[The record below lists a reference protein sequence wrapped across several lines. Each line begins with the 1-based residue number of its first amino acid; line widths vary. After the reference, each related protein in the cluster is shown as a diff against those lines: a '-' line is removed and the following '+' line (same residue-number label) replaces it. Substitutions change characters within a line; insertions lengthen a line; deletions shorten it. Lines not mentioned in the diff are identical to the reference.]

1 MTEFKRLRLAREHLV
16 SDVRQI
22 IHDSYELSKSQGKP
36 ISDGNFDGHFS
47 AADFFNSVIIDPQ
60 IKIVITAA
68 ITIEGCKEYK
78 SSVKSKTLKELSNSI
93 ESIPVDLSIG
103 GLLKCVK
110 NLRKAKW
117 CILIAERYLKN
128 IPVNEQ
134 SFSIDVKNAKIDYLI
149 DLYHCFES
157 ILVLVRKSK
166 ACQRETDGYFLEYC
180 ALCWRLVNKYKFLNF
195 ADSDNYSVYYCLEH
209 HPTFNKQKHE
219 RAKSALAAAMRQSDH
234 EMKEIFIK
242 PNKNNNSL
250 KPLTLYR
257 ATATFAK
264 KIVIATLETDT
275 VVFSWR
281 ERVGFIVELAKR
293 DYPYAAKLITTISI
307 NELSSWQEWFY
318 AVINALDASKND
330 ASSWNDSCVGWG
342 KMSDDMASY
351 SPEVGADVLLNILR
365 RYESVCNINTMA
377 RPRGPQKGAVK
388 KNENLIGEIE
398 CLAKI
403 QLMKNGKING
413 AQITRDI
420 IEGTGKNVS
429 RQHIHKVI
437 VKLKEEGRLC
447 L

>member
-1 MTEFKRLRLAREHLV
+1 MTEIKRLKLAREHLV

-36 ISDGNFDGHFS
+36 ISDGNFDGQFS

-68 ITIEGCKEYK
+68 ITIEGCKKYK
-78 SSVKSKTLKELSNSI
+78 SSIKSKTLMELSNSI
-93 ESIPVDLSIG
+93 ESTLVDLSIG
-103 GLLKCVK
+103 WLLKCVK
-110 NLRKAKW
+110 SLRKAKW

-166 ACQRETDGYFLEYC
+166 AYQRETDGYFLEYC

-195 ADSDNYSVYYCLEH
+195 DDSDNYSEHYCLEH
-209 HPTFNKQKHE
+209 HPTFNKQRHE
-219 RAKSALAAAMRQSDH
+219 RAKSALAAAMRKSDH
-234 EMKEIFIK
+234 EMKGIFIK
-242 PNKNNNSL
+242 LKNNDNKNSL

-264 KIVIATLETDT
+264 KTMIATLETDT
-275 VVFSWR
+275 VVFLWR

-293 DYPYAAKLITTISI
+293 DYPHASKLITTISI

-330 ASSWNDSCVGWG
+330 ASSWDDSCPGWEE
-342 KMSDDMASY
+342 MSDDIASY
-351 SPEVGADVLLNILR
+351 SPAVGADVLLNILR
-365 RYESVCNINTMA
+365 RYESVCNINTML

-388 KNENLIGEIE
+388 KMTISLEKLNAWQKFNL
-398 CLAKI
+398 
-403 QLMKNGKING
+403 
-413 AQITRDI
+413 
-420 IEGTGKNVS
+420 
-429 RQHIHKVI
+429 
-437 VKLKEEGRLC
+437 
-447 L
+447 